1 MHHCF
6 LYQEEGRRRVVSK
19 NVKDSLFL
27 VTLLTFKQN
36 CFIQNSHLERKKGRQ
51 DDINNS

>member
-1 MHHCF
+1 MHHCL

-27 VTLLTFKQN
+27 VTLLTFMQK
-36 CFIQNSHLERKKGRQ
+36 CFIHNSHLEREEGRQ
-51 DDINNS
+51 DDINSS